1 MRVAATIAALVIA
14 FLTLPTAAAAQ
25 EDQAIISVA
34 TKATFLSDTPKPGAH
49 SIPLKQG
56 AVVTILQSE
65 RSGKLV
71 YAGLPD
77 GTEGWIPAADVIPR
91 SQAPGANAPGTPGA
105 APKSCPTTLGS
116 CSLVGCS
123 SNPNHPSDPGLNR
136 VKNAPFP
143 KKNPTAIPLTW
154 NAIGE
159 LQTFVDK
166 SHLPTGFSTA
176 LTPAQRKRLQNISTS
191 AGKLSEGS
199 VVSIEG
205 FISLPANPTAGN
217 PHPGGPES
225 CNCGLSGAANL
236 DYHINISKDKTSDE
250 FHGIVAE
257 ITPRLRLPQY
267 SLARI
272 TQLEQQRTHV
282 RITGRLLLDNV
293 HKPRPDASA
302 PSGGNPARVSIWE
315 IHPVSAIT
323 VLP

>member
-1 MRVAATIAALVIA
+1 MRIAATIAALVVA
-14 FLTLPTAAAAQ
+14 FLMLPAAAAAQ
-25 EDQAIISVA
+25 EDQAIISVTTRA
-34 TKATFLSDTPKPGAH
+34 TLLSDTPKSGAH
-49 SIPLKQG
+49 TTPLKQG
-56 AVVTILQSE
+56 AVVTVLKNE
-65 RSGKLV
+65 RSGNLV

-91 SQAPGANAPGTPGA
+91 SRAPGANAPGTPGA
-105 APKSCPTTLGS
+105 TPKSCPKTLAA
-116 CSLVGCS
+116 CSLEGCS
-123 SNPNHPSDPGLNR
+123 SNPDHPSDPGLNR

-143 KKNPTAIPLTW
+143 KKIPAATPLTW

-159 LQTFVDK
+159 LQKFVDQ

-176 LTPAQRKRLQNISTS
+176 LTPAQRKRLQKISTS
-191 AGKLSEGS
+191 AGPLSEGS
-199 VVSIEG
+199 VVSVEG
-205 FISLPANPTAGN
+205 FISLPANPTTGN

-225 CNCGLSGAANL
+225 CNCGLSGATNI
-236 DYHINISKDKTSDE
+236 DYHINVSKDKTSDE

-257 ITPRLRLPQY
+257 ITPRLRLHQY

-272 TQLEQQRTHV
+272 TQLEHQRTHV